1 MRAETKRILI
11 ITGEASGDLH
21 GAYLAQALKALNPNV
36 SILGVGGARMRAAG
50 LRLLDGIAQLDVIG
64 LIGPRALGA
73 LVRRVLALRRCLR
86 REVFDL
92 VVLIDQPGLNF
103 HFARVAKR
111 MGSRVVYYVAPQL
124 WAWRPGRMK
133 WMQRRVDHAVV
144 ILPFEE
150 KLYRQAA
157 VPCTFV
163 GHPLLD
169 EMAYTYDRGRL
180 RSTYSLPPQ
189 GLVLGLLPGSRMGEI
204 RALLPLMLGAVQ
216 NLAPGIGPLSI
227 ILAVAETV
235 DRDEIKRLCDQAGVD
250 VRQITG
256 DPTGVMAASDL
267 LFVASGTATLQ
278 AAIIGTPM
286 VIVYKMPWMGYLIAR
301 LLSGTSA
308 AMAARRLC
316 WPDTPTMSCIGL
328 PNLIAG
334 RPFIAELI
342 QTQATPE
349 RLAAEAR
356 RILNDDGY
364 RENMRS
370 EMAKVRSHLG
380 APGASRRAANVI
392 LNVLMSHEART

>member
-1 MRAETKRILI
+1 MGAETKRILI

-21 GAYLAQALKALNPNV
+21 GAHLAQALTALDPSL
-36 SILGVGGARMRAAG
+36 SIWGVGGARMRAAG
-50 LRLLDGIAQLDVIG
+50 VRVLDGIAQLDVIG
-64 LIGPRALGA
+64 LIGPRAFGVLA
-73 LVRRVLALRRCLR
+73 RRVLALRCCLR
-86 REVFDL
+86 REAFDL

-103 HFARVAKR
+103 HFARIAKSI
-111 MGSRVVYYVAPQL
+111 GSRVVYYIAPQL
-124 WAWRPGRMK
+124 WAWRPGRMN
-133 WMQRRVDHAVV
+133 WMRRRVDHALV

-150 KLYRQAA
+150 ELYRQAA

-169 EMAYTYDRGRL
+169 EMAPNYDRDRI
-180 RSTYSLPPQ
+180 RATYSLPPQ

-216 NLAPGIGPLSI
+216 KLAPAIGPSNI

-308 AMAARRLC
+308 AMAARRIC
-316 WPDTPTMSCIGL
+316 WPDTPTMACIGL

-334 RPFIAELI
+334 RQFIPELI
-342 QTQATPE
+342 QEQATPTS
-349 RLAAEAR
+349 LAEEAK
-356 RILNDDGY
+356 RILGNASC
-364 RENMRS
+364 RERMRA
-370 EMAKVRSHLG
+370 EMFRVRMLLG
-380 APGASRRAANVI
+380 SPGASARAAAV
-392 LNVLMSHEART
+392 VLEQLHRKGAGV